1 MKINI
6 NYTPSRDTIA
16 VWFGKMGKDGFL
28 YRNGKI
34 DLIQGKKRYNY
45 FWELRMKAKRGEI

>member
-6 NYTPSRDTIA
+6 NYTPSRDAIA

-34 DLIQGKKRYNY
+34 DLAQGKKRYNY
-45 FWELRMKAKRGEI
+45 FWELRNKGGK